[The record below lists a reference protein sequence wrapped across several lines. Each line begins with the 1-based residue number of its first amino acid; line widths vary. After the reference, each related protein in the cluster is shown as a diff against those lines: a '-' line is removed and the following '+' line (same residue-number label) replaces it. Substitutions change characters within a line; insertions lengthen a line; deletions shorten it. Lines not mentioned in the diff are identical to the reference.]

1 MRHSGYTLLWR
12 ELRRARGAWPAI
24 LAWSV
29 VEALPALLSGL
40 LVSAAIDRFLA
51 HAVPQG
57 LGFLAL
63 LLAVASV
70 GALATRQV
78 FPWLAAVIEPVRD
91 AFVVAVV
98 EGMVAEGKTD
108 SGGVARLTE
117 QVQSVR
123 EMLFAALRIVR
134 QILFTS
140 VSAIVGL
147 TLLAPVAALLCAV
160 PLVLAMALFVCFLP
174 RIAVRTRA
182 VLLAE
187 EDVARQAG
195 AAFGGVRDAIACGG
209 QDNVIETAG
218 AAVHTSAHHLRALSR
233 ATSVRSLVIFLG
245 AQLPLVVLLVAA
257 PGLLRGGALTIGEL
271 VGAIT
276 YLTIGVEPAFRRI
289 AEIVGTWGMEM
300 IVSVRRL
307 GEGFAAHATDSGNS
321 VGERADLAVRDLS
334 FAYGAHATPIV
345 DGLGFT
351 LADGEHLAVVGPSG
365 IGKSTLAN
373 LLCALLSPGRG
384 EVLLGGQDVA
394 RIRRT
399 DLGLIPQEAYVFS
412 GTIRENLAYL
422 APDASDA
429 MITEAAQTVGLE
441 LDCLGGLDARVGVGG
456 TTLSNGEKQLIALTR
471 VYLSPARLVILDE
484 ATSNLDPVA
493 EARAEQAFARR
504 PGNLVVIAHRISSA
518 QRADRILLLDG
529 DIARMGTHDELVRTS
544 SLYADLVGH
553 WDQQQ
558 PERECHVSVG

>member
-1 MRHSGYTLLWR
+1 MTHSGYVLLWR
-12 ELRRARGAWPAI
+12 ELRRARGAWPKI
-24 LAWSV
+24 LAWSF

-98 EGMVAEGKTD
+98 EGMVAEGKAD

-134 QILFTS
+134 QLLFTS
-140 VSAIVGL
+140 VSALVGL
-147 TLLAPVAALLCAV
+147 ALLAPVVALVSAV
-160 PLVLAMALFVCFLP
+160 PLVLALALFACFLP
-174 RIAVRTRA
+174 RLAARNRA

-195 AAFGGVRDAIACGG
+195 TAFGGVRDAIACGG
-209 QDNVIETAG
+209 QEEVVAIAG
-218 AAVHTSAHHLRALSR
+218 DAVRTSARHLGALAR
-233 ATSVRSLVIFLG
+233 VTSVRSLVVLLG
-245 AQLPLVVLLVAA
+245 GQLPLVVLLVAA
-257 PGLLRGGALTIGEL
+257 PGLLRSGALTIGEL

-276 YLTIGVEPAFRRI
+276 YLTTGVEPALRRI
-289 AEIVGTWGMEM
+289 VEVVGTWGMEM

-307 GEGFAAHATDSGNS
+307 GEGFAVHAPDSDNP
-321 VGERADLAVRDLS
+321 VGERADLTVRDLS
-334 FAYGAHATPIV
+334 FAYGPHATPVV

-373 LLCALLSPGRG
+373 LLCGLLPPGRG
-384 EVLLGGQDVA
+384 DIMLGGQDVA
-394 RIRRT
+394 RLRRT
-399 DLGLIPQEAYVFS
+399 DLGLIPQEAYVFT
-412 GTIRENLAYL
+412 GTVRENLAYL

-429 MITEAAQTVGLE
+429 TITDAAHTVGLE
-441 LDCLGGLDARVGVGG
+441 LDRLGGLDARVGVGG

-484 ATSNLDPVA
+484 ATSNLDPIA
-493 EARAEQAFARR
+493 EARAEHGFARR
-504 PGNLVVIAHRISSA
+504 PGSLVVIAHRISSV

-544 SLYADLVGH
+544 ALYADLVGH
-553 WDQQQ
+553 WDQSR
-558 PERECHVSVG
+558 PERESHVSIG